1 MKRYLILEDG
11 SYFPGTG
18 FGAPVIT
25 TGEAVLNSGNGD
37 YTATITDAANF
48 GQIIAFTDPVIG
60 NVGINQEDIQSL
72 LPKIRGVVARNITA
86 APHSRYAQF
95 NLDDYLKRHKIPGI
109 TGVDTA
115 ALSRTLLAKGP
126 LKASFM
132 DTADEHAFDQIRAL
146 VLPRDQVKQVSTKQP
161 YASPNIGQDILVVDL
176 GVRHALLREL
186 SRRDCN
192 LTIVPYNTD
201 ADAILGFAPDAVV
214 FTSGPGNP
222 NDVLPVAETIKQLQ
236 GHVPIL
242 GIGLGGQ
249 LIALANG
256 AKTALTEANH
266 RGGPFPVREIAT
278 GSIWQTMQN
287 HSYAIDRAS
296 VADTPLIVTHEDIR
310 DHSVAG
316 IRHRQ
321 YPVSGVLFYPEA
333 DPEPTDATQLIDEF
347 MEMVAVTSHPH
358 GEGVINDA

>member
-11 SYFPGTG
+11 SFFPGIG

-25 TGEAVLNSGNGD
+25 TGEMVLNSGNGD

-48 GQIIAFTDPVIG
+48 GQIIAFTDPIIG

-72 LPKIRGVVARNITA
+72 LPKIRGVVARNITDV
-86 APHSRYAQF
+86 PRSRHSQF
-95 NLDDYLKRHKIPGI
+95 NLADYLKLYKIPGI

-115 ALSRTLLAKGP
+115 ALSRILLAKGP

-146 VLPRDQVKQVSTKQP
+146 VLPHDQVKQVSTKQP
-161 YASPNIGQDILVVDL
+161 YASPNVGQNILVVDL

-192 LTIVPYNTD
+192 LTIVPYNTT
-201 ADAILGFAPDAVV
+201 AREILAFAPDAVV

-222 NDVLPVAETIKQLQ
+222 NDALLVAENIKELQ

-242 GIGLGGQ
+242 GIGLGAE
-249 LIALANG
+249 LIGLANDATIG
-256 AKTALTEANH
+256 LTAANH
-266 RGGPFPVREIAT
+266 RGGPFPVREVAT
-278 GSIWQTMQN
+278 GRIWQTMQN
-287 HSYAIDRAS
+287 HTYGIDRAS

-347 MEMVAVTSHPH
+347 MEMVAAARHH
-358 GEGVINDA
+358 GEGVIDDA